1 MKILVILSRIP
12 WPLEK
17 GDKLRAYH
25 QIRCLSKRHEVILF
39 ALNDNRN
46 VNEAEA
52 KQQLLPYCS
61 SIRFF
66 NLRKINILWNIV
78 KAFFRG
84 KPLQVGYFYSC
95 RAKTALQ
102 QLIAETKP
110 DRVFCQL
117 LRTAEYGKDLSI
129 PKTIDYQDTLSQGIL
144 RREQKAVFLL
154 KPFFKLEYKRLQRY
168 EDKVFEWFDRKTII
182 SKPDR
187 DCLTHPHREEVTI
200 IPNGVDHQYFTP
212 VVKEK
217 RYDLIFNGNMSY
229 PPNIN
234 ASKLLAKKIL
244 PIVHQT
250 LPETTLLLS
259 GAQPHEQVKA
269 LQNEKITVSG
279 WVDDIRENYAMSRVF
294 IAPMQIG
301 TGLQNKL
308 LEAMSMKLP
317 CITSDLANAS
327 LGAEPGTEILTGN
340 TPETF
345 AQHIVRLLTDANA
358 AATLSENGHQFVLRT
373 FDWEKATEI
382 LERVITAERK

>member
-25 QIRCLSKRHEVILF
+25 QLRCLSKNNEVVLF

-52 KQQLLPYCS
+52 KRQLLPYCS
-61 SIRFF
+61 TIRFF
-66 NLRKINILWNIV
+66 NLHKISILWNII

-102 QLIAETKP
+102 QLIAETNP

-117 LRTAEYGKDLSI
+117 VRTAEYGKDLSI

-187 DCLTHPHREEVTI
+187 DLLTHPHREEVTI

-212 VVKEK
+212 AVKK
-217 RYDLIFNGNMSY
+217 KQYDLIFNGNMSY

-327 LGAEPGTEILTGN
+327 LGAEPETEILTGN

>member
-25 QIRCLSKRHEVILF
+25 QIRCLSKNHEIILF
-39 ALNDNRN
+39 ALNDNRKID
-46 VNEAEA
+46 ETEA
-52 KQQLLPYCS
+52 KQHLSPYCS
-61 SIRFF
+61 AVRFF
-66 NLRKINILWNIV
+66 NLHKINILWNIV

-95 RAKTALQ
+95 SAKKALQ
-102 QLIAETKP
+102 QLVAETKP

-117 LRTAEYGKDLSI
+117 VRTAEYGKNLNVS
-129 PKTIDYQDTLSQGIL
+129 KTIDYQDTLSQGIF
-144 RREQKAVFLL
+144 RREQKAFFLF
-154 KPFFKLEYKRLQRY
+154 KPFFRMEYKRLQRY
-168 EDKVFEWFDRKTII
+168 ENKVFEWFDHKTII

-187 DCLTHPHREEVTI
+187 DLLTHSRKEEVVI
-200 IPNGVDHQYFTP
+200 IPNGVEHQYFKP
-212 VVKEK
+212 VSKEK
-217 RYDLIFNGNMSY
+217 KYDLIFNGNMSY

-244 PIVHQT
+244 PVVHQT
-250 LPETTLLLS
+250 FPETTLLLS

-269 LQNEKITVSG
+269 LQSEKITVSG
-279 WVDDIRENYAMSRVF
+279 WVDDIRENYAMSRIFV
-294 IAPMQIG
+294 APMQIG

-327 LGAEPGTEILTGN
+327 LDAKPETEILTGN
-340 TPETF
+340 TPEEI
-345 AQHIVRLLTDANA
+345 AQHIIRLLTDSHSAE
-358 AATLSENGHQFVLRT
+358 TLAENGHQFVLHT
-373 FDWEKATEI
+373 FDWEKATKI
-382 LERVITAERK
+382 LENVIIGN

>member
-25 QIRCLSKRHEVILF
+25 QIRCLSEKHEIILF
-39 ALNDNRN
+39 ALNDNRKI
-46 VNEAEA
+46 NEAEA
-52 KQQLLPYCS
+52 KRQLAPYCTT
-61 SIRFF
+61 IRFF
-66 NLRKINILWNIV
+66 NLHKISILWNV
-78 KAFFRG
+78 AKAYFRG

-95 RAKTALQ
+95 RAKKALS
-102 QLIAETKP
+102 QLFAETKP

-117 LRTAEYGKDLSI
+117 VRTAEYGKELPV

-144 RREQKAVFLL
+144 RREQQAPSLF
-154 KPFFKLEYKRLQRY
+154 KPFFRIEHKRLQQY
-168 EDKVFEWFDRKTII
+168 EYEVFDLFDHKTII
-182 SKPDR
+182 SKPDK
-187 DCLTHPHREEVTI
+187 DLLTHPRKEEVVI
-200 IPNGVDHQYFTP
+200 IPNGVEHEYFKP

-217 RYDLIFNGNMSY
+217 KYDLIFNGNMSY

-234 ASKLLAKKIL
+234 AAKLLAKKIL
-244 PIVHQT
+244 PLVHQT

-259 GAQPHEQVKA
+259 GAQPHEQVKM

-294 IAPMQIG
+294 VAPMQIG

-308 LEAMSMKLP
+308 LEAMSMKMP

-327 LGAEPGTEILTGN
+327 LGAKPETEVLIGN

-345 AQHIVRLLTDANA
+345 AQHIIHLLTNPQA
-358 AATLSENGHQFVLRT
+358 AESLAENGHRFVLNT
-373 FDWEKATEI
+373 FDWKKATEI
-382 LERVITAERK
+382 LEACIITDLK

>member
-25 QIRCLSKRHEVILF
+25 QIRCLSKNHEIILF

-46 VNEAEA
+46 INETEA

-61 SIRFF
+61 AIRFF
-66 NLRKINILWNIV
+66 NLHKINILWNIV

-95 RAKTALQ
+95 RAKKALQ
-102 QLIAETKP
+102 QLIAETQP

-117 LRTAEYGKDLSI
+117 VRTAEYGKNLTV
-129 PKTIDYQDTLSQGIL
+129 PKTIDYQDILSQGML
-144 RREQKAVFLL
+144 RREQKAPYLF
-154 KPFFKLEYKRLQRY
+154 KPFFRMEYKRLQQY
-168 EDKVFEWFDRKTII
+168 EYEMFDRFDHKTII

-187 DCLTHPHREEVTI
+187 DLLTHPRREEVVI
-200 IPNGVDHQYFTP
+200 IPNGVEHQYFKP
-212 VVKEK
+212 VLKEK
-217 RYDLIFNGNMSY
+217 KYDLIFNGNMSY

-234 ASKLLAKKIL
+234 AAKLLAKKIL
-244 PIVHQT
+244 PLVHQT

-269 LQNEKITVSG
+269 LQNEKVTVSG

-294 IAPMQIG
+294 VAPMQIG

-308 LEAMSMKLP
+308 LEAMSMKMP
-317 CITSDLANAS
+317 CITSHLANAS
-327 LGAEPGTEILTGN
+327 LGAKPETEILIGD
-340 TPETF
+340 TPDTF
-345 AQHIVRLLTDANA
+345 AQHIIRLLTDSELAESLA
-358 AATLSENGHQFVLRT
+358 ENGHQFVLNT

-382 LERVITAERK
+382 LETCIINDHK

>member
-25 QIRCLSKRHEVILF
+25 QLRCLSKNNEIVLF

-46 VNEAEA
+46 INEAEA
-52 KQQLLPYCS
+52 KRQLLPYCS
-61 SIRFF
+61 SIRFC

-95 RAKTALQ
+95 RAKKALQ
-102 QLIAETKP
+102 QLIAETNP

-117 LRTAEYGKDLSI
+117 VRTAEYGKNL
-129 PKTIDYQDTLSQGIL
+129 PMPTTIDYQDTLSQGIF
-144 RREQKAVFLL
+144 RREQKAFFLL

-168 EDKVFEWFDRKTII
+168 EDKVFEWFDHKTII

-187 DCLTHPHREEVTI
+187 DCLTHPRKEEVTI

-212 VVKEK
+212 SVKEK

-250 LPETTLLLS
+250 LPDTTLLLS

-269 LQNEKITVSG
+269 LQSEKITVSG

-345 AQHIVRLLTDANA
+345 AQHIVRLLTDSNA
-358 AATLSENGHQFVLRT
+358 AESLSEKGHQFILRT

-382 LERVITAERK
+382 LENVITAERK

>member
-25 QIRCLSKRHEVILF
+25 QIRCLSKKHEIILF
-39 ALNDNRN
+39 ALNDNRKIS
-46 VNEAEA
+46 ETEA
-52 KQQLLPYCS
+52 KQHLSPYCS
-61 SIRFF
+61 AIHFF
-66 NLRKINILWNIV
+66 NLRKMNILWNII
-78 KAFFRG
+78 KAFFCG

-95 RAKTALQ
+95 RAKKALQ
-102 QLIAETKP
+102 QLIAARKP

-117 LRTAEYGKDLSI
+117 VRTAEYGKNLHV
-129 PKTIDYQDTLSQGIL
+129 PKTIDYQDALSQGIL
-144 RREQKAVFLL
+144 RREQKTSFLL
-154 KPFFKLEYKRLQRY
+154 KPFFKVEYKRLQRY
-168 EDKVFEWFDRKTII
+168 EYKVFEWFDYKTII

-187 DCLTHPHREEVTI
+187 DLLMHPLKEEIVI
-200 IPNGVDHQYFTP
+200 IPNGVDRQYFKP
-212 VVKEK
+212 VIREK
-217 RYDLIFNGNMSY
+217 KYDLIFNGNMSY

-234 ASKLLAKKIL
+234 ASKLLVKKIL
-244 PIVHQT
+244 PLVHQI

-279 WVDDIRENYAMSRVF
+279 WVDDIRENYAMSRIF

-327 LGAEPGTEILTGN
+327 LGAKPETEILIGN
-340 TPETF
+340 TPEIF
-345 AQHIVRLLTDANA
+345 AQHILHLLTHPKFAESI
-358 AATLSENGHQFVLRT
+358 SENGHQFILHT
-373 FDWEKATEI
+373 FKWEKATEI
-382 LERVITAERK
+382 LENIITKAVK

>member
-25 QIRCLSKRHEVILF
+25 QIRCLSKNHEIILF
-39 ALNDNRN
+39 ALNDNLN
-46 VNEAEA
+46 INETEA
-52 KQQLLPYCS
+52 KQHLLPYCS
-61 SIRFF
+61 AIRFF
-66 NLRKINILWNIV
+66 NLRKITVLWNIV

-95 RAKTALQ
+95 RAKKALQ
-102 QLIAETKP
+102 HLVAETKP

-117 LRTAEYGKDLSI
+117 VRTAEYGKELTI
-129 PKTIDYQDTLSQGIL
+129 PKTIDYQDTFSQGIL
-144 RREQKAVFLL
+144 RREQKAPYLL
-154 KPFFKLEYKRLQRY
+154 KPFFRMEYKRLQHY
-168 EDKVFEWFDRKTII
+168 EDQVFDLFDHKIII
-182 SKPDR
+182 SQPDR
-187 DCLTHPHREEVTI
+187 DLLTHPHKEDVII
-200 IPNGVDHQYFTP
+200 IPNGVEHQYFKP
-212 VVKEK
+212 VLKEK
-217 RYDLIFNGNMSY
+217 KYDLIFNGNMSY

-234 ASKLLAKKIL
+234 AAKLLAKKIL
-244 PIVHQT
+244 PLVHQT

-279 WVDDIRENYAMSRVF
+279 WVDDIRENYAMSRIF

-308 LEAMSMKLP
+308 LEAMSMKMP
-317 CITSDLANAS
+317 CITSHLANAS
-327 LGAEPGTEILTGN
+327 LGAKPETEILIGVSS
-340 TPETF
+340 ETF
-345 AQHIVRLLTDANA
+345 AQHIIRLLTDSPFAESLA
-358 AATLSENGHQFVLRT
+358 ENGRQFVLNT

-382 LERVITAERK
+382 LENIIINDHK

>member
-25 QIRCLSKRHEVILF
+25 QIRCLSKKHEIILF
-39 ALNDNRN
+39 ALNDTNIDE
-46 VNEAEA
+46 VAA
-52 KQQLLPYCS
+52 KEQLLPYCS
-61 SIRFF
+61 TIRFF
-66 NLRKINILWNIV
+66 NLRKITILWNIT

-95 RAKTALQ
+95 NAKKALQ
-102 QLIAETKP
+102 QLIAETQP

-117 LRTAEYGKDLSI
+117 VRTAEYGKGLEI

-144 RREQKAVFLL
+144 RREQKASYLF
-154 KPFFKLEYKRLQRY
+154 KPIFRLEYKRLQQY
-168 EDKVFEWFDRKTII
+168 ENEMFDRFDHKTII

-187 DCLTHPHREEVTI
+187 DLLTHPRKEEVVI
-200 IPNGVDHQYFTP
+200 IPNGVEHEYFKP
-212 VVKEK
+212 VLKEK
-217 RYDLIFNGNMSY
+217 KYDLIFNGNMSY

-234 ASKLLAKKIL
+234 AAKLLAKKIL
-244 PIVHQT
+244 PLVHQT

-269 LQNEKITVSG
+269 LQSEKITVSG
-279 WVDDIRENYAMSRVF
+279 WIDDIRENYAMSRIFV
-294 IAPMQIG
+294 APMQIG

-308 LEAMSMKLP
+308 LEAMSMKMP
-317 CITSDLANAS
+317 CITSELANAS
-327 LGAEPGTEILTGN
+327 LGAQPETEILIGN

-345 AQHIVRLLTDANA
+345 AQHIIHLLTHSEVAES
-358 AATLSENGHQFVLRT
+358 LSEKGHQFVLNT

-382 LERVITAERK
+382 LENCIIGDHK

>member
-12 WPLEK
+12 WTLEK

-25 QIRCLSKRHEVILF
+25 QIRCLSNNHEIILF
-39 ALNDNRN
+39 ALNDNRKIDET
-46 VNEAEA
+46 EAI
-52 KQQLLPYCS
+52 QHLSPYCS
-61 SIRFF
+61 AICFF
-66 NLRKINILWNIV
+66 NLHKISILWNIV

-95 RAKTALQ
+95 RAKKALQ
-102 QLIAETKP
+102 QLVAETKP

-117 LRTAEYGKDLSI
+117 VRTAEYGKDLNI
-129 PKTIDYQDTLSQGIL
+129 PKTIDYQDTLSQGMF
-144 RREQKAVFLL
+144 RREQKASFLF
-154 KPFFKLEYKRLQRY
+154 KPFFRMEYKRLQHY
-168 EDKVFEWFDRKTII
+168 ENKVFEWFDHKTII

-187 DCLTHPHREEVTI
+187 DLLTHSRKEEVVI
-200 IPNGVDHQYFTP
+200 IPNGVEHQYFKP
-212 VVKEK
+212 VSKEK
-217 RYDLIFNGNMSY
+217 KYDLIFNGNMSY

-269 LQNEKITVSG
+269 LQSEKITVSG
-279 WVDDIRENYAMSRVF
+279 WVDDIRENYAMSRIFV
-294 IAPMQIG
+294 APMQIG

-317 CITSDLANAS
+317 CITSNLANAS
-327 LGAEPGTEILTGN
+327 LGAQSETEILTGN
-340 TPETF
+340 TPEEF
-345 AQHIVRLLTDANA
+345 AQHIIRLLTDFHSAEA
-358 AATLSENGHQFVLRT
+358 LAENGHQFVLRT

-382 LERVITAERK
+382 LENVITTNPQ